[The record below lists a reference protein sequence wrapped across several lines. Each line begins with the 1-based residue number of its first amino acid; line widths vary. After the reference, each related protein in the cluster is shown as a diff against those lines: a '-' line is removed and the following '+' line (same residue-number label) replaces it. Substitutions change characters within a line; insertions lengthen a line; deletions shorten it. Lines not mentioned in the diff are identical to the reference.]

1 MIPSDSHNYEF
12 SFSPSTSENVDT
24 IAQMLMGNSLSY
36 EREGCQFLLTK
47 IKERI
52 LGNALLEEA
61 VEKLSDI
68 IEHPDDFDPLTIQQ
82 TLGAL
87 QGID

>member
-1 MIPSDSHNYEF
+1 MIPSDSHSYEF
-12 SFSPSTSENVDT
+12 PFSPSMSENVDT
-24 IAQMLMGNSLSY
+24 IALMLMGTSLSY
-36 EREGCQFLLTK
+36 EKEGCRVLLEK
-47 IKERI
+47 IKEKVQ
-52 LGNALLEEA
+52 GNALLEET

-87 QGID
+87 KGLD